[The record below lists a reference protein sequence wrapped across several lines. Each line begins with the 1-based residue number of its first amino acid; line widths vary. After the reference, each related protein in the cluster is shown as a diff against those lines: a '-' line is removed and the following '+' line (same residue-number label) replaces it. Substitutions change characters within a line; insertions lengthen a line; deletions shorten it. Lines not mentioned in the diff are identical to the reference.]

1 MQRSAA
7 APLHHVALVSAQAV
21 DGAAAAVVLAVAALA
36 AAGAVRLFE
45 RRDVI
50 GT

>member
-7 APLHHVALVSAQAV
+7 APFHHVGLVPVEAV
-21 DGAAAAVVLAVAALA
+21 DGAAAAVVLAIAALA
-36 AAGAVRLFE
+36 AAAAVRLFE
-45 RRDVI
+45 RRDLI

>member
-7 APLHHVALVSAQAV
+7 AQFHHVALVPAEAV
-21 DGAAAAVVLAVAALA
+21 DGAAAAVVLAIAALA
-36 AAGAVRLFE
+36 AAAAVPAVRAP
-45 RRDVI
+45 RVI